1 MVKKSSAVPAT
12 FNEPATPISGPQVVI
27 DGDSHINNFG
37 LYETPQRNVVVDI
50 NDFDEA
56 TIGPWEWDLKR
67 LVASVNVAGREN
79 GLDAEERRSAV
90 MRCVGGYSLNTQRLM
105 KLGVL
110 ETWSLFAYA
119 ELERNEAVLKSV
131 GIQIGNK
138 FRAVVKKVLSKAQRT
153 HSETLLAKVARRQA
167 NGGWRFVEAPPILT
181 GLDNATRQKVISSLT
196 EYGETLPPEYRN
208 MLHRYSV
215 ADVCHRVVGVGSV
228 GMRAYLVLLFGNGDA
243 DPLFLQVKEA
253 VAPAHAPYLPPPPMR
268 IQHEGRRVVGA
279 QRLRPLKV
287 ATVLRFSESDTSEKG
302 IDAPIGS
309 VVGGTLGLLAFLL
322 ASTFGMAA
330 SRFDTRRQLLLD
342 EVNAIGTCYLR
353 ADLVTQPERVEIRK
367 RLREYVHLRAE
378 AVKQP
383 QTLPQVLARSETLHD
398 ELWSQALLVAKKD
411 SNSEMHALFVDS
423 LNEVIDFHAKR
434 VVVGQYHIP
443 DVIWLALYVVS
454 MLSMTGVG
462 YQFGRAGSR
471 DFAISFCLALAFAIV
486 IYLIA
491 DLDRVYEG
499 TLQVSQQ
506 PMIGLDR
513 KLGASAP

>member
-1 MVKKSSAVPAT
+1 M
-12 FNEPATPISGPQVVI
+12 
-27 DGDSHINNFG
+27 
-37 LYETPQRNVVVDI
+37 
-50 NDFDEA
+50 
-56 TIGPWEWDLKR
+56 
-67 LVASVNVAGREN
+67 
-79 GLDAEERRSAV
+79 
-90 MRCVGGYSLNTQRLM
+90 
-105 KLGVL
+105 
-110 ETWSLFAYA
+110 
-119 ELERNEAVLKSV
+119 

-383 QTLPQVLARSETLHD
+383 QTLRILAPEQGAAGRYEQFIVLTDVAQNAPLQIDRRQKDGMIVVTAPKAAQAHEPPKSPSLDDPLLEPLSDWDRSVGPD
-398 ELWSQALLVAKKD
+398 SSSQ
-411 SNSEMHALFVDS
+411 S
-423 LNEVIDFHAKR
+423 
-434 VVVGQYHIP
+434 
-443 DVIWLALYVVS
+443 
-454 MLSMTGVG
+454 
-462 YQFGRAGSR
+462 
-471 DFAISFCLALAFAIV
+471 LAFGCRRQSAGTCRQ
-486 IYLIA
+486 
-491 DLDRVYEG
+491 DKNSSHRRCRFCG
-499 TLQVSQQ
+499 TL
-506 PMIGLDR
+506 G
-513 KLGASAP
+513 KLSSSGSL